1 MLKLARDAAVVA
13 ERLATCKEELHQV
26 STDTARNA
34 RQDIV
39 EAIEHLQTF
48 DKPLGDKIS
57 SSASRCAFT
66 SSRKAMGWD
75 SNE

>member
-26 STDTARNA
+26 STDTARDA

-39 EAIEHLQTF
+39 EAIAHLQTF

-57 SSASRCAFT
+57 
-66 SSRKAMGWD
+66 
-75 SNE
+75 